1 MPADKP
7 QAVPRR
13 HLLRAL
19 LGREIPTDAP
29 PGDARAEDGA
39 PRDPHAAGDA
49 AYANGDYAAAVAAY
63 RASIRGDLSNA
74 PVRARL
80 GQALYALGQFVQARV
95 EFEHVLRLTDGSDP
109 FCRLGLGLTLL
120 GLGKTEK
127 AAATLAAF
135 DDPTRPDLTALAGRI
150 AGRLGQA
157 ETPDLTGLRLTLER
171 TARAMA
177 LWPETGT
184 A

>member
-1 MPADKP
+1 MTADTP
-7 QAVPRR
+7 RAVPRR

-19 LGREIPTDAP
+19 LGREIPQDTPPDAT
-29 PGDARAEDGA
+29 GEDGA

-49 AYANGDYAAAVAAY
+49 AYAAGDYPAAVAAY
-63 RASIRGDLSNA
+63 RASVRSDLSNA

-80 GQALYALGQFVQARV
+80 GYALYVLGQFIQARV
-95 EFEHVLRLTDGSDP
+95 EFEHALRITDGNDP
-109 FCRLGLGLTLL
+109 FFRLGLGLTLL
-120 GLGKTEK
+120 ALGKTEK

-150 AGRLGQA
+150 AGRLAQSEAA
-157 ETPDLTGLRLTLER
+157 ELTGLRLTLER

-177 LWPETGT
+177 LLPENGV